1 MTRKTLTLAALL
13 FCWLASAHPIRAQT
27 PTPSLGPIYIVQA
40 GETLWEIAA
49 RFQVDLEELKQVNHI
64 ENADWISEGQ
74 ELVIPGL
81 EDLQGYLVTQAV
93 PLGETLRSMSRASGT
108 SESVLRRLNRL
119 VSPTEVYA
127 GSRLVLLQAEKGSS
141 RKART
146 SLAPGETLLE
156 LAVRQNTN
164 PWTLMRVNQIRAGW
178 AALPGDVLY
187 LPNGDSTAAPAG
199 LPPIFTHITLS
210 PLPLVQGATAQVNV
224 RVTASLASLNG
235 SLADYPLHFFPL
247 AEKEWI
253 ALQGIHALLSGGIY
267 PLHLEATLMDGSQQ
281 TFEQLVLVEEGGFPH
296 ETLVVDRAYIDPS
309 ITSSEEAQ
317 IRALVNEATPDRLW
331 NGVFLPPGYFPDCYT
346 SRFGNRRTYIASDQS
361 LTLEGFHTGLD
372 FCGGSGLPIVAPAAG
387 VVVFA
392 GPLEVRGNATIINH
406 GWGVYSGFWHQS
418 EILVQVGQHV
428 QAGETIGKVGG
439 TGRVTGAHLHWEIW
453 VNGVQVNPLAWLNGE
468 FPRRE

>member
-317 IRALVNEATPDRLW
+317 IRALVSEATPDRL
-331 NGVFLPPGYFPDCYT
+331 
-346 SRFGNRRTYIASDQS
+346 
-361 LTLEGFHTGLD
+361 
-372 FCGGSGLPIVAPAAG
+372 
-387 VVVFA
+387 
-392 GPLEVRGNATIINH
+392 
-406 GWGVYSGFWHQS
+406 
-418 EILVQVGQHV
+418 
-428 QAGETIGKVGG
+428 
-439 TGRVTGAHLHWEIW
+439 
-453 VNGVQVNPLAWLNGE
+453 
-468 FPRRE
+468 